1 MRWLVL
7 LATQASC
14 LAVSARAHVG
24 VLADE
29 RGADLQVGAT
39 LGVGI
44 ATSSRSGVLVTP
56 GLVAGT
62 PKLGLVDTIE
72 YARAGDSFAWRAG
85 AGGTIALLGEPSLL
99 GPHAAALLIVR
110 DGGRSWA
117 GHEKMGGGGSN
128 RSIVGVG
135 LEARGGAMTTDEPRT
150 RSLGMSAALTAE
162 WFHFTRWRP

>member
-1 MRWLVL
+1 MRWLFL

-14 LAVSARAHVG
+14 LAVSARAHIG
-24 VLADE
+24 VSASE

-39 LGVGI
+39 LGLGI
-44 ATSSRSGVLVTP
+44 STSSRSAVLVTP
-56 GLVAGT
+56 GVVTGT

-72 YARAGDSFAWRAG
+72 YVRAGESFVWRAG

-99 GPHAAALLIVR
+99 GPHATALLIVR

-128 RSIVGVG
+128 RSVFGVG
-135 LEARGGAMTTDEPRT
+135 LEARGGVMTTEEPRT
-150 RSLGMSAALTAE
+150 RSVGMSAAVTAE
-162 WFHFTRWRP
+162 WFHFTRWSL